1 MFEKKG
7 SFCAKTREKE
17 APKITVT
24 KKKRIIGILKGHE
37 SNTVKKKVHNRGPR
51 DAFQVLF

>member
-37 SNTVKKKVHNRGPR
+37 SNTVKKKVHNRRPR